1 MEDIFTESIDGL
13 KGFSDAILTIFPET
27 KIQHC
32 MVHQIRNT
40 LRYMNY
46 QDRKNYAQQLKSIYN
61 ATNTECVFETLEAL
75 KNDLPEFAPALKSWY
90 TN

>member
-1 MEDIFTESIDGL
+1 MDELRTRGIEDIFTVSIDGL

-27 KIQHC
+27 KIQRC

-46 QDRKNYAQQLKSIYN
+46 QNNLHYQYN
-61 ATNTECVFETLEAL
+61 
-75 KNDLPEFAPALKSWY
+75 
-90 TN
+90 